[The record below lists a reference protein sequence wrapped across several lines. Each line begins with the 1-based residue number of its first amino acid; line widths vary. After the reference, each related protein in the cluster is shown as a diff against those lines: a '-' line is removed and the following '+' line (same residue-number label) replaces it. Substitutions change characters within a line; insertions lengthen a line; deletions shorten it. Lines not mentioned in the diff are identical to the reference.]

1 MAEAQF
7 PVNDQVLADPVHLIM
22 EDGRS
27 AGAVSLD
34 QAKYLAHQASL
45 DLVEISPRANPP
57 VAKLLDY
64 NKFRYQQ
71 EKQARQSAAKNPQLK
86 EMRLSFSINPHDLET
101 KARRARQ
108 FLSEG
113 HFVRAFINLRGR
125 ENAFPEKAKQRLVSF
140 MSTIDGALEKDVTH
154 VGKKVQLIIKPRKQN

>member
-1 MAEAQF
+1 MTEAQF
-7 PVNDQVLADPVHLIM
+7 PVNDQIIADPVHLIM
-22 EDGRS
+22 DDGRS
-27 AGAVSLD
+27 AGTVSLD
-34 QAKYLAHQASL
+34 QAKYLAHQSLL

-57 VAKLLDY
+57 VVKLLDY

-86 EMRLSFSINPHDLET
+86 EIRLSFSIGTHDLET

-113 HFVRAFINLRGR
+113 HFIRAFINLRGR
-125 ENAFPEKAKQRLVSF
+125 ENAFPEKAKQRLEDF
-140 MSTIDGALEKDVTH
+140 MSTIGGVLEKDVTH
-154 VGKKVQLIIKPRKQN
+154 IGKKVQLIIKPQK